1 MTLWLAGRKS
11 GEWPTAYD
19 EDRKREILEFSSS
32 VVYLTALN
40 DIGWCLQENIYAA
53 SIGKLAEI
61 EPEIFKNIEALKI
74 TAANSVAIQELQQ
87 KSSKKTSNRGS
98 GGNGNSGDSKAY
110 CECKT
115 CGKRHPG
122 VYWDLEMGNSN
133 QKKRG
138 CKFLMRDDAKEYISL
153 CLQSTAMNVDTILTA
168 AI

>member
-98 GGNGNSGDSKAY
+98 GGN
-110 CECKT
+110 E
-115 CGKRHPG
+115 
-122 VYWDLEMGNSN
+122 
-133 QKKRG
+133 
-138 CKFLMRDDAKEYISL
+138 
-153 CLQSTAMNVDTILTA
+153 
-168 AI
+168 